1 MVWMDTKVG
10 LRQRIRNWYD
20 ENKET
25 IKSEGIRL
33 TWLTVGAVVGG
44 YIADKA
50 AWWKAGNG
58 MKNMH
63 DVGLIKFVDPSNGNE
78 LTSYEEINKV
88 AHDVWLNRK

>member
-1 MVWMDTKVG
+1 MSEKVG
-10 LRQRIRNWYD
+10 LGQRIRNWYG

-25 IKSEGIRL
+25 IKSKGIRL

-50 AWWKAGNG
+50 AWWKAGAG

-63 DVGLIKFVDPSNGNE
+63 DVGLIKFFDPSNGNE
-78 LTSYEEINKV
+78 LTTVEEAKKV
-88 AHDVWLNRK
+88 AHDFWLNRK